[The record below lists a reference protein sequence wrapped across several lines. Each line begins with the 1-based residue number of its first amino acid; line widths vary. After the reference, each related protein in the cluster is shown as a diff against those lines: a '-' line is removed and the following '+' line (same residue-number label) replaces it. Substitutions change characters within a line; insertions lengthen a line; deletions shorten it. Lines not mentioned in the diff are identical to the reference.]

1 MGALYQLVKILSIVA
16 FLYYGLAVLL
26 SNAMVE
32 EFERYGLSQFRKL
45 TGALEVL
52 GAAGLIAGY
61 FVPGLTV
68 AAAGGLALLMLAGVV
83 VRFRS
88 GDTLAQALQAFA
100 MLLVNVFIVVCALGF
115 AGR

>member
-1 MGALYQLVKILSIVA
+1 MRVLYELVKVLSIIA
-16 FLYYGLAVLL
+16 FLYYGLAVLF

-32 EFERYGLSQFRKL
+32 EFDRYGLSRFRKL
-45 TGALEVL
+45 TGALEVF

-68 AAAGGLALLMLAGVV
+68 AAAGGLALLMAAGVI

-88 GDTLAQALQAFA
+88 GDSLAQTLQALA
-100 MLLVNVFIVVCALGF
+100 MLAVNAFIVVCALRFG
-115 AGR
+115 GR

>member
-1 MGALYQLVKILSIVA
+1 MDVLYQLVKILCIVA
-16 FLYYGLAVLL
+16 FLYYGLAVLF
-26 SNAMVE
+26 SDAMVE
-32 EFERYGLSQFRKL
+32 EFDRYGLSKFRKL
-45 TGALEVL
+45 TGFLEVL

-68 AAAGGLALLMLAGVV
+68 AAAGGLALLMAAGVA

-88 GDTLAQALQAFA
+88 GDSLEQALQALA
-100 MLLVNVFIVVCALGF
+100 MLLVNAFIVVYALRF